1 MEKINDVV
9 FLDVKKIVKNP
20 NQPRKN
26 FNKEN
31 LEELA
36 ESIKSVG
43 VIQPIS
49 VRKINNKYELIAGE
63 RRLRATKYAGIK
75 KIPSVVIEVSNNQ
88 SAVLALVENI
98 QRKDLNFIEKAM
110 AYKTLVREH
119 NISQKEIAK
128 RVGKSQSTI
137 SNKLRILSHD
147 SDILK
152 LIKENNLT
160 ERHARALLK
169 IKDKDLKI
177 KVLNKIIKNELTVK
191 QTDKLIKNILEDKKK
206 STLKKNTTYKMSNT
220 IYVNTVKK
228 AYDEIVETGIEAD
241 FDKKEFDDHIEL
253 KIKIFK

>member
-9 FLDVKKIVKNP
+9 FLDVEKIIKNP

-26 FNKEN
+26 FDKEN

-49 VRKINNKYELIAGE
+49 VRKLKDKYELIAGE

-75 KIPSVVIEVSNNQ
+75 KIPSVIIEVSNNQ

-98 QRKDLNFIEKAM
+98 QRRDLNFIEKAL
-110 AYKTLVREH
+110 AYQTLVQEH

-137 SNKLRILSHD
+137 SNKLRILNHSD
-147 SDILK
+147 DILK
-152 LIKENNLT
+152 LIRKNNLT

-169 IKDKDLKI
+169 IKDKELKI
-177 KVLNKIIKNELTVK
+177 KVIKKISKNEMTVK
-191 QTDKLIKNILEDKKK
+191 QTDKFIKNILEDKKK
-206 STLKKNTTYKMSNT
+206 TNLKKNTTYKMSNT

-228 AYDEIVETGIEAD
+228 AYDEIIDTGVEAD

>member
-9 FLDVKKIVKNP
+9 FLDVKRVIKNP

-26 FNKEN
+26 FNKEKIK
-31 LEELA
+31 ELA

-49 VRKINNKYELIAGE
+49 VRKVKDKYELIAGE

-75 KIPSVVIEVSNNQ
+75 KIPSVVIEASNNQ

-98 QRKDLNFIEKAM
+98 QRKDLNFIEQAS
-110 AYKTLVREH
+110 AFRTLVCEH

-137 SNKLRILSHD
+137 SNKLRILNHNNEV
-147 SDILK
+147 LK
-152 LIKENNLT
+152 MIKENDLT

-169 IKDKDLKI
+169 IKDEDLKI
-177 KVLNKIIKNELTVK
+177 KILKKIINNDLTVK
-191 QTDKLIKNILEDKKK
+191 KTDRLIKNILEDKKK
-206 STLKKNTTYKMSNT
+206 SNLKKNTTYKMSNT

-228 AYDEIVETGIEAD
+228 AYNEIVDTGVKAD